1 MDALLH
7 DSITF
12 IIMGASGD
20 LTKRK
25 LIPSIYALLHHKKIK
40 SFAIIG
46 AALTDTTAEE
56 ILEKA
61 AGFIPDKK
69 PEIWQQLVDSFS
81 YHKADFYRD
90 SDYQNLHEQ
99 IIAIEKEKGL
109 AGNRI
114 FYFATMP
121 EHFAP
126 ITNKLAIHGMAK
138 RNGHKQ
144 TPWTRVVYEKPFG
157 NNFQSA
163 QAINE
168 QIARVFHEEQVF
180 RIIHYLG
187 KEIVG
192 NIALIRFTNLFFQ
205 PLWNNQY
212 IESVEIGIN
221 EKIGIEGRGE
231 YYDRNGILKDVVQNH
246 LLQMLALVA
255 MEPPEK
261 LIGESIRDEKA
272 KVLKKTKVESVLLG
286 QYEGYK
292 EENCVN
298 PVSKT
303 ATFAA
308 LKLSIDNDR
317 WRGVPF
323 FLKTGKSLP
332 KKEAAIHIKFRQ
344 STCLLTEN
352 CPVDSNYLTIS
363 IEPDEGFFLEIN
375 AKKPGLNYAIT
386 PVTMNFCHKSLFGPN
401 TTEAYE
407 ALLTDVIRGDQSVFV
422 RADEIEHAWKIIGNI
437 DNSSV
442 PYPYAPGSQGPQELQ
457 VWSDKMKIRWRS

>member
-46 AALTDTTAEE
+46 AALTDTTAKE

-61 AGFIPDKK
+61 AEFIPNKK
-69 PEIWQQLVDSFS
+69 PEIWQQLIDSFS
-81 YHKADFYRD
+81 YHQADFYRD

-99 IIAIEKEKGL
+99 IIRVEKEKNL

-138 RNGHKQ
+138 KNSRDQ
-144 TPWTRVVYEKPFG
+144 IPWTRVVYEKPFG

-168 QIARVFHEEQVF
+168 QIARVFHEDQVF

-192 NIALIRFTNLFFQ
+192 NITLIRFTNLFFQ

-212 IESVEIGIN
+212 IESVEISIN
-221 EKIGIEGRGE
+221 EKIDIEGRGE
-231 YYDRNGILKDVVQNH
+231 YYDKNGALKDVVQNH
-246 LLQMLALVA
+246 LLQILALVA
-255 MEPPEK
+255 MEPPKK

-272 KVLKKTKVESVLLG
+272 KVLQKTRVESVLLG
-286 QYEGYK
+286 QYEGYQN
-292 EENCVN
+292 ENHVK
-298 PVSKT
+298 PDST
-303 ATFAA
+303 TPTFAA
-308 LKLSIDNDR
+308 LKLSIDNER
-317 WRGVPF
+317 WHGVPF
-323 FLKTGKSLP
+323 FLKTGKALP
-332 KKEAAIHIKFRQ
+332 KKEAAIHIKFKQ
-344 STCLLTEN
+344 STCLLVEN

-375 AKKPGLNYAIT
+375 AKKPGLNYSIT
-386 PVTMNFCHKSLFGPN
+386 PITMNFCHKSLFGPN
-401 TTEAYE
+401 TTQAYE
-407 ALLTDVIRGDQSVFV
+407 ALLADVIKNDQSVFV
-422 RADEIEHAWKIIGNI
+422 RADEIEHAWKIIENI

-442 PYPYAPGSQGPQELQ
+442 PYSYFSGSQGPYELQ
-457 VWSDKMKIRWRS
+457 AWSDKMKIRWRS